1 MDKLY
6 VVLSTIFIHIL
17 FLLVEGGLIIS
28 VYCAAVDHDRSLLIL
43 TGLFVLAR
51 QCLKGMWHFQRLEWL
66 KNESLKTGTDG
77 ISAVVKRVR
86 RNNHGS

>member
-17 FLLVEGGLIIS
+17 FLLVEGGLLIS
-28 VYCAAVDHDRSLLIL
+28 LYCAAVDHDRSLLII
-43 TGLFVLAR
+43 TGLFLLAR
-51 QCLKGMWHFQRLEWL
+51 QCLKGLWHFQRLEW
-66 KNESLKTGTDG
+66 LKTGTDG

-86 RNNHGS
+86 RDRHGS